1 MSVKKHIKSIPA
13 RLANKLS
20 PLELET
26 AKEVSSVD
34 KYDIGLNEV
43 DNTSDEDKPIS
54 TATQVAL
61 DQKEYV
67 LTAGDN
73 ITIDRT
79 NPLAPTIN
87 GIENDAYAIGII
99 LG

>member
-1 MSVKKHIKSIPA
+1 MKTIKSIPA

-26 AKEVSSVD
+26 AKEAASKD
-34 KYDIGLNEV
+34 KYSLGLGEV

-54 TATQVAL
+54 TATQAAL

-73 ITIDRT
+73 INIDRT
-79 NPLAPTIN
+79 NPTAPIISA
-87 GIENDAYAIGII
+87 IENDVYAIGII

>member
-54 TATQVAL
+54 TATQAAL

-73 ITIDRT
+73 INIDRT
-79 NPLAPTIN
+79 NPNAPIISA
-87 GIENDAYAIGII
+87 IENDAYAIGII